1 MASVDGIKKAVILA
15 GGLGS
20 RLQEE
25 TSSIPKPM
33 VTIGDRPI
41 LWHIMKIFEANG
53 VKDFIICLGYK
64 GYVIKEYF
72 ANYALH
78 AADFTVNTRSQ
89 ELTVHRP
96 SLEDWN
102 VTLVDTGEAS
112 MTGGRLARV
121 ADLVDEPVFVTYGD
135 GLADVDLAAVAAFHR
150 SHGKRATMTV
160 VAPPGRYGAV
170 EMQEGRVERFREKPA
185 GDGGYINGGYFVLD
199 PSVLQSIEGDGSV
212 LEEDILPELAA
223 SNDLMAYQ
231 HHGFW
236 QAMDTLR
243 DRRQLE
249 ALWSTGDRP
258 WATWAR

>member
-1 MASVDGIKKAVILA
+1 MAPVEPITKAVILA

-25 TSSIPKPM
+25 TSSVPKPM

-41 LWHIMKIFEANG
+41 LWHIMKIFDAHG
-53 VKDFIICLGYK
+53 VRDFIICLGYK

-89 ELTVHRP
+89 EMMVHRP

-102 VTLVDTGEAS
+102 VTLVDTGESS

-121 ADLVDEPVFVTYGD
+121 AHLIDEPVFVTYGD
-135 GLADVDLAAVAAFHR
+135 GLADVDLEAVSAFHR
-150 SHGKRATMTV
+150 SHGKSATMTV
-160 VAPPGRYGAV
+160 VTPPGRYGAV
-170 EMQEGRVERFREKPA
+170 EMHEGCVERFREKPA
-185 GDGGYINGGYFVLD
+185 GDGGYINGGYFVLE
-199 PSVLQSIEGDGSV
+199 PSVFRSIQGDTSV
-212 LEEDILPELAA
+212 LEEDILPGLAA
-223 SNDLMAYQ
+223 SEQLMAYR
-231 HHGFW
+231 HYGFW

-249 ALWSTGDRP
+249 ELWSTGERP
-258 WATWAR
+258 WATWIR